1 MYHLVFDH
9 LATPIPHQSFLAAP
23 HFSPVNKPKQVH
35 LIHVLSGTKKL
46 HSGRL
51 AKPFEVLIK
60 KVLVHLLVKSCQ
72 SVLSQKSSKYG
83 LLRGT
88 SFGIQYLNKQT
99 IVAS

>member
-1 MYHLVFDH
+1 M
-9 LATPIPHQSFLAAP
+9 
-23 HFSPVNKPKQVH
+23 N
-35 LIHVLSGTKKL
+35 
-46 HSGRL
+46 
-51 AKPFEVLIK
+51 K

-83 LLRGT
+83 LLRGA